1 MKHAS
6 PGYDRSQTGNSLIEL
21 ASEKNT
27 HAKKN
32 RLILL
37 LVFLPC
43 LILSLHLNNDIW
55 FLLNS
60 GRYVLQHG
68 IPTIEPF
75 TLHQNFSFVMQQ
87 WLSAIIFWAIYSKLG
102 AFGVY
107 ALIFLLYCAIV
118 AVICAL
124 SWHISGGNLAATFLA
139 SLLSSAMLAMVMAT
153 RPTSFTLLILICE
166 LYLTERFIS
175 SSKIKFLLPLP
186 VLSALLVNLH
196 AAMWPVQ
203 FVLLLPY
210 MIDAF
215 RFKLWVFQGQGYPK
229 RYFFPAIALMV
240 AAGFLNP
247 YGWSAMTYLFRSYG
261 YQEISFL
268 VTEMQPPNISD
279 ATGLVI
285 FGALFLVLAFYLLKK
300 ERNTKL
306 RYALLTLGTTVLML
320 SATRSAAFFAI
331 CGFFPL
337 AYLMRDVTLPNSKIS
352 SKKGVLKLRIILI
365 ALLALVASGVTAWQ
379 INTSSKEKQLPE
391 VADAVDY
398 LVEQEPRENMRLYV
412 GYNDGG
418 YAEFMGL
425 KPYIDPRAEVFVKA
439 NNNTYDV
446 MKEYYQMLNG
456 QTYYKTLLDKYQFTH
471 ILVCKEEILYVYLPH
486 DPDYERV
493 YLDKEYAVYRRR

>member
-6 PGYDRSQTGNSLIEL
+6 PESDRSQTGNSQMKLE
-21 ASEKNT
+21 SEGG
-27 HAKKN
+27 AGSKKN

-43 LILSLHLNNDIW
+43 FFLTLHLNNDIW

-87 WLSAIIFWAIYSKLG
+87 WLCATIFWVIYSKLG
-102 AFGVY
+102 AVGIF

-124 SWHISGGNLAATFLA
+124 SWHISGGNLFATFLA
-139 SLLSSAMLAMVMAT
+139 SLFSSAMLAMVMAT
-153 RPTSFTLLILICE
+153 RPMSFTLLILISE

-175 SSKIKFLLPLP
+175 SKKLKFLLPLP
-186 VLSALLVNLH
+186 FLSALLVNLH
-196 AAMWPVQ
+196 AAMWPLQ

-215 RFKLWVFQGQGYPK
+215 RFKFWVIQGQGYPK
-229 RYFFPAIALMV
+229 RYFFPTIALMF

-247 YGWSAMTYLFRSYG
+247 YGWGAMTYLFRSYG
-261 YQEISFL
+261 YQEINF
-268 VTEMQPPNISD
+268 VTEMQPPNIGD
-279 ATGLVI
+279 ATGMAI

-300 ERNTKL
+300 ERTTKL
-306 RYALLTLGTTVLML
+306 RYALLTFGTAVLTL
-320 SATRSAAFFAI
+320 SSMRSVAFFAI

-337 AYLMRDVTLPNSKIS
+337 AYLLRNVTLPESKIPS
-352 SKKGVLKLRIILI
+352 GKGVLWMRIVLI
-365 ALLALVASGVTAWQ
+365 TLVVLVSGNTIARRVIAFDEAKEVPHASGGV
-379 INTSSKEKQLPE
+379 N
-391 VADAVDY
+391 Y
-398 LVEQEPRENMRLYV
+398 LLEHEPQASMKLYV

-418 YAEFMGL
+418 YAEYMGL
-425 KPYIDPRAEVFVKA
+425 RPYLDPRAEVFVKK
-439 NNNTYDV
+439 NNKTADV
-446 MKEYYQMLNG
+446 MKEYYLMQNG
-456 QTYYKTLLDKYQFTH
+456 LTYYKTLLDQYQFTH
-471 ILVCKEEILYVYLPH
+471 ILVSPGDILYVYLPH
-486 DPDYERV
+486 DTDYEQV
-493 YLDKEYAVYRRR
+493 YQDSECAVYRLR

>member
-6 PGYDRSQTGNSLIEL
+6 PESNQSQTGYSQMEL
-21 ASEKNT
+21 TSEGGT

-43 LILSLHLNNDIW
+43 LILSLQLNNDIW

-87 WLSAIIFWAIYSKLG
+87 WLSATIFWVIYSKLG
-102 AFGVY
+102 AFGIY
-107 ALIFLLYCAIV
+107 ALIFLLYCGIV

-124 SWHISGGNLAATFLA
+124 SWHISDGNLAATFLA
-139 SLLSSAMLAMVMAT
+139 SLFSSAMLALVMAT

-175 SSKIKFLLPLP
+175 SSKLKFLLPLP

-196 AAMWPVQ
+196 AAMWPIQ

-215 RFKLWVFQGQGYPK
+215 RFKFWVFQGQGYPK
-229 RYFFPAIALMV
+229 RYFFPAIALMF

-261 YQEISFL
+261 YKEISFL
-268 VTEMQPPNISD
+268 VTEMKPPNISD
-279 ATGLVI
+279 ATGMVI
-285 FGALFLVLAFYLLKK
+285 IGAFFLVLAFYLLKK
-300 ERNTKL
+300 ERKTKL
-306 RYALLTLGTTVLML
+306 RYALLTLGTAVLTL
-320 SATRSAAFFAI
+320 SSTRNVAFFAI

-352 SKKGVLKLRIILI
+352 SEKGVLKLRVILI
-365 ALLALVASGVTAWQ
+365 ALLALVAGGVIVWQ
-379 INTSSKEKQLPE
+379 IHTISKEKQLPE
-391 VADAVDY
+391 VAGAVDY
-398 LVEQEPRENMRLYV
+398 LVKQEPPENMKLYV

-425 KPYIDPRAEVFVKA
+425 RPYLDPRAEVFVKA
-439 NNNTYDV
+439 NNNTADV

-471 ILVCKEEILYVYLPH
+471 ILVSKEEILYVYLPH

-493 YLDKEYAVYRRR
+493 YQDKEYAVYRRR